1 MLFRWIQKKEI
12 VWGGGGG
19 GLQFRTTRFALT
31 TFVHA
36 SCQSDILSNHIKGN
50 NKQKT
55 NKPINQGNDKTTLLR
70 FKVTLK

>member
-1 MLFRWIQKKEI
+1 MDPEKRDCM
-12 VWGGGGG
+12 WGGGDYSFEQ
-19 GLQFRTTRFALT
+19 LALRLL
-31 TFVHA
+31 HA